1 MKKIMAVNAGS
12 SSLKFQLLNMPMKG
26 EEKGEEV
33 LIEGLFERIG
43 LDSAQFTIKYKPDGV
58 NLVKETKKVDL
69 PDHAAAVKILIETL
83 IAKGIVK
90 NIDEIDGVGHRVVHG
105 GENFKDSSVIDEA
118 VIKEIERIADLAP
131 LHNPANLIG
140 IKAFRELL
148 PNAVQVVVFDT
159 SFHQTMPPESYMYAV
174 PYEWYEKYGVRKYGF
189 HGTSHKYVAMQ
200 AAKYLKRPLEELR
213 LVTAHIGNGGSLAAI
228 KYGKCVDTSMGFT
241 PLAGIPMGTRSG
253 SIDPAIIEFIAKKEN
268 LNIFEILNI
277 LNKKSGYIGIYKE
290 SSDARDLRDA
300 QEAGN
305 KFADLVI
312 NMQNKSICDFISS
325 YYGYMGGIDAI
336 LFTAGIGEKSPQ
348 TREEICDRLSE
359 AFGIYIDKELNKI
372 KGEFLD
378 LSLPQSKIKVL
389 VIPTNEELM
398 IAWDVMRLG
407 YGQTQN

>member
-26 EEKGEEV
+26 EGKEEEV

-43 LDSAQFTIKYKPDGV
+43 LDYAQITIKFKPDGI
-58 NLVKETKKVDL
+58 NLVKETKRVDL
-69 PDHAAAVKILIETL
+69 RDHATAVKILIETL
-83 IAKGIVK
+83 IAKGIVSS
-90 NIDEIDGVGHRVVHG
+90 IDEIDGVGHRVVHG
-105 GENFKDSSVIDEA
+105 GENFKDSAIIDEA
-118 VIKEIERIADLAP
+118 VIKEIERISDLAP

-140 IKAFRELL
+140 IKAFRKIL
-148 PNAVQVVVFDT
+148 PNVVQVVVFDT
-159 SFHQTMPPESYMYAV
+159 SFHQTMPAESYMYAV

-200 AAKYLKRPLEELR
+200 AAKYLKRPLEELK
-213 LVTAHIGNGGSLAAI
+213 LITAHIGNGGSLAAI
-228 KYGKCVDTSMGFT
+228 KQGKCVDTSMGFT

-268 LNIFEILNI
+268 LDIHEITSI

-305 KFADLVI
+305 QLADLVI

-325 YYGYMGGIDAI
+325 YYGYMGGLDVII
-336 LFTAGIGEKSPQ
+336 FTAGIGEKSPQ

-359 AFGIYIDKELNKI
+359 AFGVYIDKELNKI

-378 LSLPQSKIKVL
+378 LSLPHSKVKVL

-398 IAWDVMRLG
+398 IALDVMRLG
-407 YGQTQN
+407 YGQTQI